1 MRAVLVA
8 SILLVGLLVGTLGG
22 CGDDIRGNVS
32 VSVPEAWSPA
42 MTEFVSLTSYTGL
55 SMGSDGD
62 FRIQVVD
69 DASIPLEGYRI
80 APPSFPNFG
89 EFDGPLTWIVST
101 HDVLGAQYGTAA
113 VLESLGFR
121 FRHPFDTL
129 MPRPP
134 RPMTALGNELHQPQI
149 RVRGLHLHTLHPIEG
164 HFAFWIPS
172 AGSTHDAHRII
183 DWVIKNRGNY
193 VQYAALDDI
202 INDPDLYAKW
212 KVFTRELI
220 DYAHMRGIRIGINMQ
235 LFGNSNLQLAFA
247 LSGRDTQKPLAQS
260 IAERLPLITKDLPF
274 DVYDLSYGEFF
285 GTEPQVFI
293 DSTNEVAR
301 QLREL
306 APQAEPLHT
315 LVHVGANHRVM
326 HDGRDL
332 PYYFLVQY
340 ADPTIIPDIH
350 TVMYFNM
357 WDPTAG
363 AYLHENF
370 DEHKEYLLQRVCA
383 GQKVAYHPETA
394 YWVAFDVTVPMYLPV
409 YVYSRWRD
417 LAGIA
422 AEGCGKPLDNHLI
435 FSTAWEWGYWLND
448 VTSLKASYEL
458 PESPKKLVEDAF
470 ANDLGREAA
479 GIIDEMMTVQKQA
492 LMDDRLTGYIIGRDV
507 IIDAGRELDP
517 PIVSQP
523 DRLMFDEVNA
533 TNVAMFTSSVIAPLR
548 AYTAKLAD
556 LEKRMLAIDL
566 PDSRWGRELR
576 ESMIVTTLRAE
587 FVLATWEAV
596 LDKVNGGSGAMAAAR
611 AEAALAAVKPVIKAR
626 HRDLHER
633 HGRRSVD
640 QTVNSTVYQYG
651 YLYMADTQ
659 CYWHRELV
667 QMKRALGTTTDSP
680 PGCLF
685 KFE

>member
-1 MRAVLVA
+1 
-8 SILLVGLLVGTLGG
+8 
-22 CGDDIRGNVS
+22 
-32 VSVPEAWSPA
+32 
-42 MTEFVSLTSYTGL
+42 MTEFVSLTGYSGL
-55 SMGSDGD
+55 SIGTEGD
-62 FRIQVVD
+62 FRIQIVD
-69 DASIPLEGYRI
+69 DVSIPAEGYRV
-80 APPSFPNFG
+80 AASG
-89 EFDGPLTWIVST
+89 ATWTIST

-134 RPMTALGNELHQPQI
+134 REMTVLDGEVHKPQI

-183 DWVIKNRGNY
+183 DWTIKNRGNY

-202 INDPDLYAKW
+202 INDPELYEVW
-212 KVFTRELI
+212 KAFTRELI

-235 LFGNSNLQLAFA
+235 LFGNSNLQLAFS
-247 LSGRDTQKPLAQS
+247 LSGRDSQKPLAQS

-285 GTEPQVFI
+285 GTEPQQFI
-293 DSTNEVAR
+293 DATNEVAR

-315 LVHVGANHRVM
+315 LVHVDSDHRVTYQ
-326 HDGRDL
+326 GRDL

-340 ADPTIIPDIH
+340 ADSTIIPDIH

-357 WDPTAG
+357 YDPTAG
-363 AYLHENF
+363 AYQHENF

-448 VTSLKASYEL
+448 VTSLQASYEL
-458 PESPKKLVEDAF
+458 PASPKKLVEDAF

-479 GIIDEMMTVQKQA
+479 GIVDEMMTVQKQA

-533 TNVAMFTSSVIAPLR
+533 GNAAMFTSSVIEPLR
-548 AYTAKLAD
+548 AYTAKLVD
-556 LEKRMLAIDL
+556 LEKRMLALDL

-576 ESMIVTTLRAE
+576 DGMIVTRLRAE

-596 LDKVNGGSGAMAAAR
+596 LDKVGGGSGAAASAR
-611 AEAALAAVKPVIKAR
+611 AEAALAAAKPVIKGR
-626 HRDLHER
+626 HNDLHER
-633 HGRRSVD
+633 HGRRSLD

-659 CYWHRELV
+659 CYWHRELE
-667 QMKRALGTTTDSP
+667 QMKHAIGASTGTI